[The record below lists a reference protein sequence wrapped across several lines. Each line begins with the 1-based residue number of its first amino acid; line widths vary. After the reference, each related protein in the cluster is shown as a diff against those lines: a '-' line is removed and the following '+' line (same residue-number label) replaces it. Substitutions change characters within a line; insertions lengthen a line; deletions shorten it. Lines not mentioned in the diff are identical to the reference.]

1 MTPKYLIIACM
12 LFLNIGFTAVTFAG
26 EIKYPFAD
34 IPKSLLKDAK
44 AVIRDEEIVVE
55 VRSNSKL
62 VQKVRYAITI
72 LNKNGARNAN
82 FVEGYNKNIKISN
95 IRAQLYDASG
105 NEIKKKGGFE
115 ILDYAMIS
123 DFSIYEENR
132 LKGIDPG
139 QYDYPF
145 TIEYSYEETFSD
157 VIYYPDW
164 NPVRDYNISIENSR
178 FTLIV
183 ANDANCRYY
192 EKNLT
197 SKAKIVNSAESK
209 TYSWELAIQPA
220 LLDENLSPAL
230 SDYTPAVLIAPSKV
244 KVEGYEG
251 NFETWTGFGLW
262 INQLNQD
269 RNNLSP
275 ETKAKLKKM
284 TEGITDDRTKI
295 KTLYEYMQN
304 KTRYVSIQVGIG
316 GFQPFDAE
324 TVDRLSYGDC
334 KALSNYMKSLLD
346 AVGISAR
353 YTLINS
359 GEDNP
364 SIQADFPST
373 QFNHVILCV
382 PMKNDTVWLECTSQ
396 RKPFN
401 YLGISTCDR
410 EALVME
416 PDGGKLVHTPV
427 LKPEEHLESRKVD
440 VTLDN
445 TGSGFAYV
453 KSKYSG
459 ATYDNYVSILM
470 SDQTDRKKMVTRRI
484 HVPNFELD
492 NFNIAETKS
501 ELPYVTENLNLT
513 INSYCTK
520 VGEKMMLCLNMMN
533 KLSESPFQAAT
544 RKTDVSI
551 KWPIFEIDTVTY
563 TLPQG
568 YSMEKIPSKVSIQSD
583 FGKYTTT
590 VTKSGSDIQYVRTFM
605 VNKGEYPVDRYDEIV
620 TFFDKIVTA
629 DENKVMLTR
638 SL

>member
-12 LFLNIGFTAVTFAG
+12 LFLSIGFTAVTFAG
-26 EIKYPFAD
+26 EIKYPFVD

-44 AVIRDEEIVVE
+44 AVVRNEEIVVE
-55 VRSNSKL
+55 VRSNDKL
-62 VQKVRYAITI
+62 VEKVKYAITI
-72 LNKNGARNAN
+72 LNKNGDINSN
-82 FVEGYNKNIKISN
+82 FIRGYNKNVKISN
-95 IRAQLYDASG
+95 IKAQLYDASG
-105 NEIKKKGGFE
+105 IEYKKKGGFE

-123 DFSIYEENR
+123 NYSIYEDNR
-132 LKGIDPG
+132 IKAASPE
-139 QYDYPF
+139 QYNYPF
-145 TIEYSYEETFSD
+145 TVEYTYEVTYSD
-157 VIYYPDW
+157 VINYPDW
-164 NPVRDYNISIENSR
+164 NPVEDYNISVESSK

-183 ANDANCRYY
+183 ASDANCRYY
-192 EKNLT
+192 EKNLS
-197 SKAKIVNSAESK
+197 SKARIQNTSES
-209 TYSWELAIQPA
+209 TIYNWELKNQPA
-220 LLDENLSPAL
+220 LVDENLSPAL
-230 SDYTPAVLIAPSKV
+230 SDYAPAVLTAPSNV

-251 NFETWTGFGLW
+251 NFETWTGFGQW
-262 INQLNQD
+262 INKLNQD

-275 ETKAKLKKM
+275 ETKAKLRKM
-284 TEGITDDRTKI
+284 TEGITDNRTKI

-316 GFQPFDAE
+316 GFQPFNAE

-346 AVGISAR
+346 AVGISAC
-353 YTLINS
+353 YTLIKS

-364 SIQADFPST
+364 SIQADFPSN
-373 QFNHVILCV
+373 QFDHVILCV
-382 PMKNDTVWLECTSQ
+382 PDQNDTIWLECTSQ
-396 RKPFN
+396 RTPFN
-401 YLGISTCDR
+401 YLGTFTCDR

-427 LKPEEHLESRKVD
+427 LKPEDHLESRKVD

-459 ATYDNYVSILM
+459 ASYDNYASILV

-501 ELPYVTENLNLT
+501 EFPFVTENLNLT

-544 RKTDVSI
+544 RKTEVSI

-568 YSMEKIPSKVSIQSD
+568 YTMEKIPLKVSIQSD
-583 FGKYTTT
+583 FGQYTTT

>member
-1 MTPKYLIIACM
+1 MTSRYLIIACA
-12 LFLNIGFTAVTFAG
+12 LLLNLGLNTGLCAG

-44 AVIRDEEIVVE
+44 AVVRNEEIVVE
-55 VRSNSKL
+55 VKSNAKL

-72 LNKNGARNAN
+72 LNKNGDRNAN
-82 FVEGYNKNIKISN
+82 FIQGYNKNVKISN
-95 IRAQLYDASG
+95 IKAKLFDATG
-105 NEIKKKGGFE
+105 IEYKKKGGFE
-115 ILDYAMIS
+115 ILDFAMIS
-123 DFSIYEENR
+123 NYSIYEDNR
-132 LKGIDPG
+132 IKAAFPE
-139 QYDYPF
+139 QYNYPF
-145 TIEYSYEETFSD
+145 TVEYTYEVTYSD

-164 NPVRDYNISIENSR
+164 NPFRDYNISIENSR

-183 ANDANCRYY
+183 ASDANCRYY
-192 EKNLT
+192 QKNIT
-197 SKAKIVNSAESK
+197 SKAKVVNSAESN
-209 TYSWELAIQPA
+209 TYTWELTNQPA
-220 LLDENLSPAL
+220 LLDENLSPTL

-251 NFETWTGFGLW
+251 NFETWTGFGQW
-262 INQLNQD
+262 INKLNQD

-275 ETKAKLKKM
+275 ETIAKLKKM
-284 TEGITDDRTKI
+284 TEGITDNRTKI

-346 AVGISAR
+346 VVGISAC
-353 YTLINS
+353 YTLIKS

-364 SIQADFPST
+364 SIQADFPSN
-373 QFNHVILCV
+373 QFDHVILCV
-382 PMKNDTVWLECTSQ
+382 PDQNDTIWLECTSQ
-396 RKPFN
+396 RIPFN
-401 YLGISTCDR
+401 YLSTFTSDR

-427 LKPEEHLESRKVD
+427 LKPEDHLESRKVD
-440 VTLDN
+440 VTLDPS
-445 TGSGFAYV
+445 GSGFAYV
-453 KSKYSG
+453 KTKYSG
-459 ATYDNYVSILM
+459 ATYDKYVSILM
-470 SDQTDRKKMVTRRI
+470 SDQTDRKKLVTRRI

-513 INSYCTK
+513 INSYGTR
-520 VGEKMMLCLNMMN
+520 VGDKMMLCLNIMN

-544 RKTDVSI
+544 RKTKVSI

-568 YSMEKIPSKVSIQSD
+568 YTMEKIPSKVSIQSD

-590 VTKSGSDIQYVRTFM
+590 VTKSGSDIQYVRTFE